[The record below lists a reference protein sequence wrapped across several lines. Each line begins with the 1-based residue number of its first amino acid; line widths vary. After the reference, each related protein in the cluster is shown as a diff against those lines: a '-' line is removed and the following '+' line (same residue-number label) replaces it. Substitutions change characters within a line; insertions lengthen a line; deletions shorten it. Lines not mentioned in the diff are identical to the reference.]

1 NMDDTLAKFF
11 PDVEGKLRETK
22 RKSIYLWESLRAK
35 IAAAS
40 QTTKGDQLKFSRD
53 LGTGLTVTVLSPDGE
68 REIVT
73 WIDELR
79 AEGAP
84 VSAFMLQRKALA
96 IAAGEG
102 LSKDALKASWTFRK
116 SHLRRHMISL

>member
-1 NMDDTLAKFF
+1 MDDTLAKFF

-53 LGTGLTVTVLSPDGE
+53 LGTVIRPSDNST
-68 REIVT
+68 
-73 WIDELR
+73 
-79 AEGAP
+79 AMK
-84 VSAFMLQRKALA
+84 FK
-96 IAAGEG
+96 
-102 LSKDALKASWTFRK
+102 
-116 SHLRRHMISL
+116 